1 MLFRSSIL
9 PSDADDKR
17 LSWESSAPDKLKIE
31 QTGDNFIRIKAEEEG
46 TYTITAKA
54 KDGSNVEANIE
65 IKVVSKISAPISNK
79 VKVMISADGVAD
91 YPKLIEIDKNTTLH
105 GKLPTNIDK
114 PGYKFKGFT
123 KTMGNAAD
131 FDDNEVI
138 KEDTRL
144 YAVFEQTAAP
154 TKKVTGIELSK
165 SKSKVA
171 VGDTVDILP
180 RWLDR
185 KSVV

>member
-1 MLFRSSIL
+1 M
-9 PSDADDKR
+9 
-17 LSWESSAPDKLKIE
+17 
-31 QTGDNFIRIKAEEEG
+31 
-46 TYTITAKA
+46 
-54 KDGSNVEANIE
+54 
-65 IKVVSKISAPISNK
+65 SKISAPISNK

-105 GKLPTNIDK
+105 GKLPTNIEK

-138 KEDTRL
+138 KEDIRL

-154 TKKVTGIELSK
+154 TKKVTGIESVTILR
-165 SKSKVA
+165 A
-171 VGDTVDILP
+171 VGLSASGSAGTALYPVLK
-180 RWLDR
+180 RNF
-185 KSVV
+185 S